1 MALLKCKKTLVW
13 LTGVVGAVVLIVGY
27 DYWRGM
33 LPAAS
38 GLTLFG
44 AAFWKRWT
52 GESKPPGDASSV
64 ATAEEESE
72 NRSSVRSQS
81 ETTDELVDQM
91 MAEGRYALLLRPQVI
106 DNLSQE
112 QLTTA
117 VTLLEEHMAL
127 VPAGDVLLG
136 WTDEGLQDVQ
146 SEEETSDRLPIRR
159 ATVAPVF
166 IDRHPVTNEQYQ
178 EFVDGGG
185 YEQMAI
191 WDQEIWP
198 AVLDFVDATGHPGP
212 RHWKDGCFETSKA
225 DHPVIGVCWYEAAAF
240 ARWAGKRIPSDAEWI
255 KAGSWPVALTAGDL
269 RQRRYPWGNSFEID
283 RANIWGTGPG
293 ETVSIEEFADGASIG
308 GVYQM
313 IGNVWEWTT
322 SAYGDPDDVS
332 LVLPA
337 PMKSIRG
344 GAYDTY
350 FENQATC
357 HFQSGEHPISR
368 KHNIGFRLA
377 LGACDLA
384 PMASELALV
393 GVTQKDQLATA

>member
-1 MALLKCKKTLVW
+1 MELIKRKQALVW
-13 LTGVVGAVVLIVGY
+13 LTGAASAVVLVVGY
-27 DYWRGM
+27 DYWRGII
-33 LPAAS
+33 PTAS
-38 GLTLFG
+38 GLCLFG

-52 GESKPPGDASSV
+52 GESKPPGGASSAV
-64 ATAEEESE
+64 MAEEEPE
-72 NRSSVRSQS
+72 KRSSVRPES

-136 WTDEGLQDVQ
+136 WTDEGLEDVQ
-146 SEEETSDRLPIRR
+146 SQEETLDQIPIRR
-159 ATVAPVF
+159 ATVASVF

-198 AVLDFVDATGHPGP
+198 AVLDFVDATGNPGP
-212 RHWKDGCFETSKA
+212 RHWKDGRFELGKA

-240 ARWAGKRIPSDAEWI
+240 ARWTGKRIPSDAEWI

-293 ETVSIEEFADGASIG
+293 ETVSVEEFADGASVG

-313 IGNVWEWTT
+313 IGNVWEWT
-322 SAYGDPDDVS
+322 SCAYGDSEDVS
-332 LVLPA
+332 LILPA

-393 GVTQKDQLATA
+393 GVTQMDQLATA